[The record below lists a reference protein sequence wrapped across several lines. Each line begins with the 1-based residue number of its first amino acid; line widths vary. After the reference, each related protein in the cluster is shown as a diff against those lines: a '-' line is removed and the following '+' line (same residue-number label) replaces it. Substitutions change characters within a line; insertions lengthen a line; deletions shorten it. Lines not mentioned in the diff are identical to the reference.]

1 MILIADSGSTNTEWV
16 LIKKDKIISSFVT
29 SGFNPYFTKSEEI
42 YIELKQKCP
51 VNLMINEVN
60 KIFFYGSG
68 CSAEEMKKIVNNGLS
83 QLFMNSEIEINHD
96 LLGAARALFMNDSG
110 IAVILGTGASSC
122 FYNGSKITERI
133 PSLGYILGDEGGGD
147 YLGKLFITDFLYGR
161 LPENVHQNFLKKF
174 QLNNNLIMH
183 KIYKEPYPN
192 RFLASFCEFISEQ
205 SKDSSI
211 NDMIIKSFTDL
222 FVNNITRYENYKKCS
237 IKITG
242 SVGYYFKTQLK
253 EVAKRF
259 NANIDLI
266 ERSPINRL
274 VQYHFNNN

>member
-1 MILIADSGSTNTEWV
+1 MILIADSGSTNTDWV

-42 YIELKQKCP
+42 YIELKHKFP
-51 VNLMINEVN
+51 ANLKISEIN

-68 CSAEEMKKIVNNGLS
+68 CSAEEMKKIIHNGLS
-83 QLFMNSEIEINHD
+83 QMFINSEIEINHD

-110 IAVILGTGASSC
+110 ITVILGTGASSC
-122 FYNGSKITERI
+122 YYDGSKITERV

-174 QLNNNLIMH
+174 RLNNNQIMH
-183 KIYKEPYPN
+183 KIYKEPNPN
-192 RFLASFCEFISEQ
+192 RFLASFCKFISEQ
-205 SKDSSI
+205 SKNSNI
-211 NDMIIKSFTDL
+211 NDMIIRSFADLFTD
-222 FVNNITRYENYKKCS
+222 NIIKYENYKECS

-242 SVGYYFKTQLK
+242 SVGYYFKNQLK
-253 EVAKRF
+253 EVAESF

-274 VQYHFNNN
+274 VQYHLNYS

>member
-1 MILIADSGSTNTEWV
+1 MILIADSGSTNTDWV

-29 SGFNPYFTKSEEI
+29 SGFNPYFMKSEEI
-42 YIELKQKCP
+42 YIELKQKFP
-51 VNLMINEVN
+51 ANLKISEIN

-68 CSAEEMKKIVNNGLS
+68 CSAEEMKKIIYKGLR
-83 QLFMNSEIEINHD
+83 QMFINSEIEINHD

-110 IAVILGTGASSC
+110 ITVILGTGASSC
-122 FYNGSKITERI
+122 FYDGSIITERV

-161 LPENVHQNFLKKF
+161 LPENVHQTFLKKF
-174 QLNNNLIMH
+174 RLNNNQIMH
-183 KIYKEPYPN
+183 KIYKEAYPN

-222 FVNNITRYENYKKCS
+222 FVNNITKYENYKKYS

-242 SVGYYFKTQLK
+242 SVGYYFKNQLL
-253 EVAKRF
+253 EVAKSF

-266 ERSPINRL
+266 ECSPINRL
-274 VQYHFNNN
+274 VQYHFNYN

>member
-1 MILIADSGSTNTEWV
+1 MILIADSGSTNTDWV

-42 YIELKQKCP
+42 YIELKQKFP
-51 VNLMINEVN
+51 ANLKISEIN

-68 CSAEEMKKIVNNGLS
+68 CSAEEMKKIIYKGLR
-83 QLFMNSEIEINHD
+83 QMFINSEIEINHD

-110 IAVILGTGASSC
+110 ITVILGTGASSC
-122 FYNGSKITERI
+122 FYDGSIITERV

-161 LPENVHQNFLKKF
+161 LPENVHQTFLKKF
-174 QLNNNLIMH
+174 RFNNNQIMH
-183 KIYKEPYPN
+183 KIYKEAYPN

-222 FVNNITRYENYKKCS
+222 FVNNITKYENYKKYS

-242 SVGYYFKTQLK
+242 SVGYYFKNQLL
-253 EVAKRF
+253 EVAKSF

-266 ERSPINRL
+266 ECSPINRL
-274 VQYHFNNN
+274 VQYHFNYN

>member
-1 MILIADSGSTNTEWV
+1 MILIADSGSTNTDWV

-42 YIELKQKCP
+42 YIELKQKFP
-51 VNLMINEVN
+51 TNLKISEIN

-68 CSAEEMKKIVNNGLS
+68 CSAEEMKKIIYKGLS
-83 QLFMNSEIEINHD
+83 QMFINSEIEINHD

-110 IAVILGTGASSC
+110 ITVILGTGASSC
-122 FYNGSKITERI
+122 FYDGSIITERV

-161 LPENVHQNFLKKF
+161 LPENVHQTFLKKF
-174 QLNNNLIMH
+174 RLNNNQIMH
-183 KIYKEPYPN
+183 KIYKEAYPN

-222 FVNNITRYENYKKCS
+222 FVNNITKYENYKKYS

-242 SVGYYFKTQLK
+242 SVGYYFKNQLL
-253 EVAKRF
+253 EVAKSF

-266 ERSPINRL
+266 ECSPINRL
-274 VQYHFNNN
+274 VQYHFNYN

>member
-1 MILIADSGSTNTEWV
+1 MILIADSGSTNTDWV

-42 YIELKQKCP
+42 YIELKQKFP
-51 VNLMINEVN
+51 ANLKISEIN

-68 CSAEEMKKIVNNGLS
+68 CSAEEMKKIIYKGLR
-83 QLFMNSEIEINHD
+83 QMFINSEIEINHD

-110 IAVILGTGASSC
+110 ITVILGTGASSC
-122 FYNGSKITERI
+122 FYDGSIITERV

-161 LPENVHQNFLKKF
+161 LPENVHQTFLKKF
-174 QLNNNLIMH
+174 RLNNNQIMH
-183 KIYKEPYPN
+183 KIYKEAYPN

-222 FVNNITRYENYKKCS
+222 FVNNITKYENYKKYS

-242 SVGYYFKTQLK
+242 SVGYYFKNQLL
-253 EVAKRF
+253 EVAKSF

-266 ERSPINRL
+266 ECSPINRL
-274 VQYHFNNN
+274 VQYHFNYN

>member
-1 MILIADSGSTNTEWV
+1 MILIADSGSTNTDWV

-42 YIELKQKCP
+42 YIELKQKFP
-51 VNLMINEVN
+51 TNLKISEIN

-68 CSAEEMKKIVNNGLS
+68 CSAEEMKKIIYKGLR
-83 QLFMNSEIEINHD
+83 QMFINSEIEINHD

-110 IAVILGTGASSC
+110 ITVILGTGASSC
-122 FYNGSKITERI
+122 FYDGSIITERV

-161 LPENVHQNFLKKF
+161 LPENVHQTFLKKF
-174 QLNNNLIMH
+174 RLNNNQIMH
-183 KIYKEPYPN
+183 KIYKEAYPN

-222 FVNNITRYENYKKCS
+222 FVNNITKYENYKKYS

-242 SVGYYFKTQLK
+242 SVGYYFKNQLL
-253 EVAKRF
+253 EVAKSF

-266 ERSPINRL
+266 ECSPINRL
-274 VQYHFNNN
+274 VQYHFNYN

>member
-1 MILIADSGSTNTEWV
+1 MILIADSGSTNTDWV

-42 YIELKQKCP
+42 YIELKQKFP
-51 VNLMINEVN
+51 ANLKISEIN

-68 CSAEEMKKIVNNGLS
+68 CSAEEMKKIIYKGLS
-83 QLFMNSEIEINHD
+83 QMFINSEIEINHD

-110 IAVILGTGASSC
+110 ITVILGTGASSC
-122 FYNGSKITERI
+122 FYDGSIITERV

-161 LPENVHQNFLKKF
+161 LPENVHQTFLKKF
-174 QLNNNLIMH
+174 RFNNNQIMH
-183 KIYKEPYPN
+183 KIYKEAYPN

-222 FVNNITRYENYKKCS
+222 FVNNITKYENYKKYS

-242 SVGYYFKTQLK
+242 SVGYYFKNQLL
-253 EVAKRF
+253 EVAKSF

-266 ERSPINRL
+266 ECSPINRL
-274 VQYHFNNN
+274 VQYHFNYN

>member
-1 MILIADSGSTNTEWV
+1 MILIADSGSTNTDWV

-42 YIELKQKCP
+42 YIELKQKFP
-51 VNLMINEVN
+51 VNLKINEVN

-83 QLFMNSEIEINHD
+83 QLFINSEIEINHD

-110 IAVILGTGASSC
+110 ITVILGTGASSC
-122 FYNGSKITERI
+122 FYDGSKITERI

-161 LPENVHQNFLKKF
+161 LPENVHQTFLKKF

-183 KIYKEPYPN
+183 KVYKEPYPN
-192 RFLASFCEFISEQ
+192 RFLASFCEFISKQ

-222 FVNNITRYENYKKCS
+222 FVNTITKYENYKNCS
-237 IKITG
+237 IRITG
-242 SVGYYFKTQLK
+242 SVGYHFKNQLK
-253 EVAKRF
+253 EVAKTF
-259 NANIDLI
+259 NVNIDLI

-274 VQYHFNNN
+274 VQFHFNYN